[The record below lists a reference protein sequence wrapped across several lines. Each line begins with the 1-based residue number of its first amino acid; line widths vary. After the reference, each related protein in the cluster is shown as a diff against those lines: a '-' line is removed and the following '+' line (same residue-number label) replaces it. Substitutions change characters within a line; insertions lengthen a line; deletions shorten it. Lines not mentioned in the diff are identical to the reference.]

1 MPEFSFNIL
10 IQFLCQENK
19 QRLFEARLEALTFN
33 TIECFNE
40 LAQVQP
46 MLEENA
52 NIDEVCSAILEKY
65 RNAEADGKKVP
76 NRTMVQL
83 KSQLID
89 EFFKVEFVENL
100 CVSSFFSFM
109 PEKSRAVLGAIL
121 RCQF

>member
-1 MPEFSFNIL
+1 MKF

-46 MLEENA
+46 MLEENS

-65 RNAEADGKKVP
+65 RNAETEGKRVP
-76 NRTMVQL
+76 NRTMVQI

-89 EFFKVEFVENL
+89 EFFKV
-100 CVSSFFSFM
+100 SS
-109 PEKSRAVLGAIL
+109 VY
-121 RCQF
+121 